1 MMGRLH
7 GAAPGSFEGRSVN
20 EERGEVEVEGGTVRY
35 RILGEGDRTL
45 VLLHGGPGGGSL
57 YLQPLEALAGAD
69 RRVVLYDQ
77 LGCGESDRPDDPSL
91 WRADRFVDEL
101 ETLRTYLGLE
111 DFDLYGHS
119 WGGMLATD
127 YALAHQRHLR
137 SLVLASTIADAALL
151 KREMARLLEGFPEEI
166 RDTLRRHEQ
175 AETTDSPEY
184 QDAIMVVYKTH
195 LCRCDPWP
203 PEVVKTFEDFAM
215 DVYVPMWGPSEFA
228 FDGNLADWDR
238 VDRLHEIGV
247 PTLITVGRYDEL
259 TPACSEQI
267 HERIPDSR
275 LVVFEDGSHMTFW
288 EEPQRYL
295 QVVDDF
301 LRSV

>member
-1 MMGRLH
+1 MH
-7 GAAPGSFEGRSVN
+7 

-35 RILGEGDRTL
+35 RVLGDGDRTL

-57 YLQPLEALAGAD
+57 YLKPLERLAGED

-77 LGCGESDRPDDPSL
+77 LGCGASDRPHDASL

-101 ETLRTYLGLE
+101 ELLRRHLGL
-111 DFDLYGHS
+111 DSFDLYGHS

-127 YALAHQRHLR
+127 YALAHQQRLR
-137 SLVLASTIADAALL
+137 SLALASTIADATLL
-151 KREMARLLEGFPEEI
+151 RREMDRLLQGFPAELRE
-166 RDTLRRHEQ
+166 TLRRHEE
-175 AETTDSPEY
+175 AGTTESAEY
-184 QDAIMVVYKTH
+184 QDAIMTVYRRH

-228 FDGNLADWDR
+228 FDGNLSDWNR
-238 VDRLHEIGV
+238 VDRLHEIHV
-247 PTLITVGRYDEL
+247 PTLITVGRHDEL

-267 HERIPDSR
+267 HERISGSR

-288 EEPQRYL
+288 EETEKYL
-295 QVVDDF
+295 GVVGEF

>member
-1 MMGRLH
+1 M
-7 GAAPGSFEGRSVN
+7 E
-20 EERGEVEVEGGTVRY
+20 EERGAVEVEGGAVHY

-57 YLQPLEALAGAD
+57 YLKPLERLAGPD

-77 LGCGESDRPDDPSL
+77 LGCGASARPDDPSL

-101 ETLRTYLGLE
+101 EALRAHLGLDE
-111 DFDLYGHS
+111 FDLYGHS

-127 YALAHQRHLR
+127 YALAHQPHLR
-137 SLVLASTIADAALL
+137 SLVLASTIADAGLL
-151 KREMARLLEGFPEEI
+151 RREMARLLEAFPEEI
-166 RDTLRRHEQ
+166 RETLRRHEE
-175 AETTDSPEY
+175 AGTTDSPEY
-184 QDAIMVVYKTH
+184 QDAIMAVYRVH

-203 PEVVKTFEDFAM
+203 PEVVQTFEDFAM

-238 VDRLHEIGV
+238 VDRLHEITV
-247 PTLITVGRYDEL
+247 PTLITVGRHDEL

-267 HERIPDSR
+267 HARMPNSQ
-275 LVVFEDGSHMTFW
+275 LAVFADGSHMTFW
-288 EEPQRYL
+288 EEPDRYL
-295 QVVDDF
+295 EVVDAF

>member
-1 MMGRLH
+1 MR
-7 GAAPGSFEGRSVN
+7 
-20 EERGEVEVEGGTVRY
+20 EERGEVQVEGGAVRY
-35 RILGEGDRTL
+35 RVLGEGERTL
-45 VLLHGGPGGGSL
+45 VLLHGGPGGGSG
-57 YLQPLEALAGAD
+57 YLKPLEGLAGAD

-101 ETLRTYLGLE
+101 EALRAHLGLE
-111 DFDLYGHS
+111 GFDLYGHS

-127 YALAHQRHLR
+127 YALGYQQHLR

-151 KREMARLLEGFPEEI
+151 RREMARLLEDFPEEL
-166 RDTLRRHEQ
+166 RDTLRRHEE
-175 AETTDSPEY
+175 AGTTQSVEY
-184 QDAIMVVYKTH
+184 EHAIMTVYRRH

-203 PEVVKTFEDFAM
+203 PVVVKTFEDFAW

-228 FDGNLADWDR
+228 FDGNLSDWDR
-238 VDRLHEIGV
+238 VDRLAV
-247 PTLITVGRYDEL
+247 FRLPTLIRVGAHDEL

-267 HERIPDSR
+267 HERIAGSQ

-288 EEPQRYL
+288 EETERYL
-295 QVVDDF
+295 HVVDDF

>member
-1 MMGRLH
+1 M
-7 GAAPGSFEGRSVN
+7 N
-20 EERGEVEVEGGTVRY
+20 EEHGEVEVEGGIVRY
-35 RILGEGDRTL
+35 RILGDGDRAL

-57 YLQPLEALAGAD
+57 YLKPLERLAGAG

-77 LGCGESDRPDDPSL
+77 LGCGESDRPHDSSL

-101 ETLRTYLGLE
+101 ELLRGHLE
-111 DFDLYGHS
+111 LDAFDLYGHS

-127 YALAHQRHLR
+127 YALAHQPHLR

-151 KREMARLLEGFPEEI
+151 RREMERLLQGFPDGLRE
-166 RDTLRRHEQ
+166 TLRHHEE
-175 AETTDSPEY
+175 AGSTESPEY
-184 QDAIMVVYKTH
+184 QDAIMAVYRRH

-228 FDGNLADWDR
+228 FDGNLSDWDR
-238 VDRLHEIGV
+238 VDRLHEIRV
-247 PTLITVGRYDEL
+247 PTLVTVGRHDEL

-267 HERIPDSR
+267 HERIAGSK
-275 LVVFEDGSHMTFW
+275 LVVFEQGSHMTFW
-288 EEPQRYL
+288 EETEGYL
-295 QVVDDF
+295 RVVDEF

>member
-1 MMGRLH
+1 VH
-7 GAAPGSFEGRSVN
+7 

-35 RILGEGDRTL
+35 RILGSGERTL
-45 VLLHGGPGGGSL
+45 VLLHGGPGAGSL
-57 YLQPLEALAGAD
+57 YLKPLERLAGED

-77 LGCGESDRPDDPSL
+77 LGCGESDRPQDASL
-91 WRADRFVDEL
+91 WRARRFVDEL
-101 ETLRTYLGLE
+101 ELLRRHLE
-111 DFDLYGHS
+111 LDVFDLYGHS

-127 YALAHQRHLR
+127 YALAHQGHLR

-151 KREMARLLEGFPEEI
+151 KREMKRLLEDFP
-166 RDTLRRHEQ
+166 RDLRETLRRHEQ
-175 AETTDSPEY
+175 AGTTGSPEY
-184 QDAIMVVYKTH
+184 DDAIKTVYRRH

-228 FDGNLADWDR
+228 FDGNLSDWDR
-238 VDRLHEIGV
+238 VGRLHEIRV
-247 PTLITVGRYDEL
+247 PTLVTVGRHDEL

-267 HERIPDSR
+267 HERIATSR
-275 LVVFEDGSHMTFW
+275 LVVFDDGSHMTFW
-288 EEPQRYL
+288 EETERYL
-295 QVVDDF
+295 QVVDEF

>member
-1 MMGRLH
+1 VH
-7 GAAPGSFEGRSVN
+7 
-20 EERGEVEVEGGTVRY
+20 EERGEVEVEGGAVRY

-57 YLQPLEALAGAD
+57 YLKPLERLAGPKQ
-69 RRVVLYDQ
+69 RVVLYDQ
-77 LGCGESDRPDDPSL
+77 LGCGASDRPHDSSL

-101 ETLRTYLGLE
+101 ELLRRHLDL
-111 DFDLYGHS
+111 DAFDLYGHS

-127 YALAHQRHLR
+127 YALAHQQRLR
-137 SLVLASTIADAALL
+137 SLVLASTIADASLL
-151 KREMARLLEGFPEEI
+151 KREMERLLQGFPDELRE
-166 RDTLRRHEQ
+166 TLRRHE
-175 AETTDSPEY
+175 AAGTTETSEY
-184 QDAIMVVYKTH
+184 QDAIMKVYRRH

-203 PEVVKTFEDFAM
+203 PEVVKTFQDFAM

-228 FDGNLADWDR
+228 FDGNLSDWDR
-238 VDRLHEIGV
+238 VDRLHEFRV
-247 PTLITVGRYDEL
+247 PTLITVGRHDEL

-267 HERIPDSR
+267 HERIPGSR

-288 EEPQRYL
+288 EETESYL
-295 QVVDDF
+295 QVVEEF

>member
-1 MMGRLH
+1 M
-7 GAAPGSFEGRSVN
+7 E
-20 EERGEVEVEGGTVRY
+20 EERGAVEVEGGAIRY
-35 RILGEGDRTL
+35 RILGDGDRTL

-57 YLQPLEALAGAD
+57 YLKPLERLAGPD

-77 LGCGESDRPDDPSL
+77 LGCGASDQPDDPSL

-101 ETLRTYLGLE
+101 EALRAHLGLDE
-111 DFDLYGHS
+111 FDLYGHS

-127 YALAHQRHLR
+127 YALAYQPHLR

-151 KREMARLLEGFPEEI
+151 RREMARLLEAFPEEI
-166 RDTLRRHEQ
+166 RETLRRHEE
-175 AETTDSPEY
+175 AGTTDSPEY
-184 QDAIMVVYKTH
+184 QEAIMAVYRVH

-203 PEVVKTFEDFAM
+203 PEVVQTFEDFAM

-238 VDRLHEIGV
+238 VDRLHEINV
-247 PTLITVGRYDEL
+247 PALITVGRHDEL

-267 HERIPDSR
+267 HARMPNSQ
-275 LVVFEDGSHMTFW
+275 LAVFADGSHMTFW
-288 EEPQRYL
+288 EETDRYL
-295 QVVDDF
+295 EVVDAF

>member
-1 MMGRLH
+1 
-7 GAAPGSFEGRSVN
+7 VN
-20 EERGEVEVEGGTVRY
+20 EEHGEVEVEGGIVRY
-35 RILGEGDRTL
+35 RILGDGDRAL

-57 YLQPLEALAGAD
+57 YLKPLERLAGAG

-77 LGCGESDRPDDPSL
+77 LGCGESDRPHDSSL

-101 ETLRTYLGLE
+101 ELLRGHLE
-111 DFDLYGHS
+111 LDAFDLYGHS

-127 YALAHQRHLR
+127 YALAHQPHLR

-151 KREMARLLEGFPEEI
+151 RREMERLLQGFPDGLRE
-166 RDTLRRHEQ
+166 TLRHHEE
-175 AETTDSPEY
+175 AGSTESPEY
-184 QDAIMVVYKTH
+184 QDAIMAVYRRH

-228 FDGNLADWDR
+228 FDGNLSDWDR
-238 VDRLHEIGV
+238 VDRLHEIRV
-247 PTLITVGRYDEL
+247 PTLVTVGRHDEL

-267 HERIPDSR
+267 HERIAGSK
-275 LVVFEDGSHMTFW
+275 LVVFEQGSHMTFW
-288 EEPQRYL
+288 EETEGYL
-295 QVVDDF
+295 RVVDEF